1 MNKNAMKLAIWM
13 KRFKEREELKLTVHE
28 YCERIGEPR
37 KKYYYWHKK
46 AVDLAFAQP
55 ESDLQP
61 APIINNPVSNKTPC
75 FAEYSQLQESVPGSA
90 AVIVCGS
97 ARIEIPDDISEELLL
112 KILRAASHV

>member
-13 KRFKEREELKLTVHE
+13 KRFKEREELKLTVEE

-46 AVDLAFAQP
+46 AVDLAFAQQ
-55 ESDLQP
+55 ESNLQP

-75 FAEYSQLQESVPGSA
+75 FAEYSHCRNLRLFFR
-90 AVIVCGS
+90 C
-97 ARIEIPDDISEELLL
+97 DDIHPDTAATIREYELLL
-112 KILRAASHV
+112 T